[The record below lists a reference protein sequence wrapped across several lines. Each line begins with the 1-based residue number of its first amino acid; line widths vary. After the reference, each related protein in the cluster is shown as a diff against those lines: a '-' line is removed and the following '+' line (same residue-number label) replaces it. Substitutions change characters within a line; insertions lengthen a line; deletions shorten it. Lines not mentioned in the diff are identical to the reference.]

1 MGLSAW
7 LARGWNPLR
16 GREKPQLGRG
26 GAAAPPALP
35 EDTPTA
41 GPYPAKAFRS
51 VIVLV
56 VVLGGALLGLFA
68 FKQTAQP
75 PSRFAVFSVTM
86 MLAAAAVAVGGLLG
100 FLFGIP
106 RSVQEPRPLASSQT
120 PETTDER
127 GVYGVNTNLEQI
139 SDWLTKILVGVGLI
153 QLGRTSRPLGRL
165 VASIADGLGGQPIDR
180 LMVGGILVFFSIFG
194 FLASYLLTRLLLQR
208 AFTVADLSAVVAVA
222 TSAASQQVQRQQ
234 QLDADAYSL
243 VARTLQP
250 PAGASPPSQKELNQV
265 LQKASPVVRS
275 QVFSLARN
283 QRLADE
289 KTAAGRKNLVRT
301 VLVFRALIAAEP
313 DPHRNHGQLAYA
325 LRYAIPPAL
334 DEAEQELNRAIAL
347 RDAAGETG
355 GLIYELNRAAL
366 RTEQDL
372 QSTAPVPPE
381 RKASILA
388 DLRAA
393 AKNPAL
399 LAEIYK
405 DDSIQTWL
413 RANAPDE
420 AELLKP

>member
-1 MGLSAW
+1 MSLSARFGSA
-7 LARGWNPLR
+7 LKALR
-16 GREKPQLGRG
+16 GREESRPDQG
-26 GAAAPPALP
+26 GASAVPART

-41 GPYPAKAFRS
+41 DPHPAKVFRP
-51 VIVLV
+51 VIVLI
-56 VVLGGALLGLFA
+56 VVLGVALLGLFA
-68 FKQTAQP
+68 LKRTAQP
-75 PSRFAVFSVTM
+75 PSRLAVFSATA
-86 MLAAAAVAVGGLLG
+86 MLAAAATAVGGLLG

-120 PETTDER
+120 PQTADER

-165 VASIADGLGGQPIDR
+165 VASIADGLGGQPVDR
-180 LMVGGILVFFSIFG
+180 LMVGGILIFFSIVG

-208 AFTVADLSAVVAVA
+208 AFTEADLSAVVAVA
-222 TSAASQQVQRQQ
+222 TSAASKQVQRQQ

-250 PAGASPPSQKELNQV
+250 PAGASPPSQEDLNQA

-289 KTAAGRKNLVRT
+289 KTTEGRKNLVRT
-301 VLVFRALIAAEP
+301 ALVFRALIAAEP
-313 DPHRNHGQLAYA
+313 DSHRNHGQLAYA
-325 LRYAIPPAL
+325 LRYAIPPDL
-334 DEAEQELNRAIAL
+334 DEAEHELNSAIAL
-347 RDAAGETG
+347 RDTAGETAW
-355 GLIYELNRAAL
+355 LFYELNRAAL
-366 RTEQDL
+366 RIEQG
-372 QSTAPVPPE
+372 QRSAAPVPSE

-393 AKNPAL
+393 ARNPEL
-399 LAEIYK
+399 LAEIHK
-405 DDSIQTWL
+405 DDSIQNWL
-413 RANAPDE
+413 RANAPDT
-420 AELLKP
+420 ADLLKP

>member
-1 MGLSAW
+1 MGLSARFTG
-7 LARGWNPLR
+7 AWNTLR
-16 GREKPQLGRG
+16 SRP
-26 GAAAPPALP
+26 APPPAQGGSSP
-35 EDTPTA
+35 APATEATPTA
-41 GPYPAKAFRS
+41 DSHAARVFRPAIA
-51 VIVLV
+51 LV
-56 VVLGGALLGLFA
+56 VVLGAALLGLFA
-68 FKQTAQP
+68 LKQTAQP
-75 PSRFAVFSVTM
+75 PSRLAVFSVTL
-86 MLAAAAVAVGGLLG
+86 MLAAAAVAIGSLLG

-106 RSVQEPRPLASSQT
+106 RSMQEPRPLASSQ
-120 PETTDER
+120 PPGTTDER

-165 VASIADGLGGQPIDR
+165 VASIADGLGGQPVDR

-194 FLASYLLTRLLLQR
+194 FLTSYLLTRLLLRR

-222 TSAASQQVQRQQ
+222 TSAASRQVQRQQ

-250 PAGASPPSQKELNQV
+250 PAGTSPPSQEELNQA

-289 KTAAGRKNLVRT
+289 KTTEGRRNLVRPA
-301 VLVFRALIAAEP
+301 LVFRALSAAEP
-313 DPHRNHGQLAYA
+313 DLHRNHGQLAYA
-325 LRYAIPPAL
+325 LRFAIPPSP
-334 DEAEQELNRAIAL
+334 DEAEQELNRAIEL
-347 RDAAGETG
+347 RDPAGETG
-355 GLIYELNRAAL
+355 WLIYELNRAAL
-366 RTEQDL
+366 RTEQD
-372 QSTAPVPPE
+372 QRSTAPVPPE

-388 DLRAA
+388 DLRDA

-413 RANAPDE
+413 RANAPD
-420 AELLKP
+420 ASELLKP